1 MIPVA
6 WGARHRSRNAAERI
20 RSLARPFQIPDK
32 PLSKGSRSANSI
44 RPTVRRLAA
53 ITLIL
58 CAAPAATGDAAR
70 QSSQGRIV
78 FASERGSTLENS
90 ELFSV
95 RADGSRRRAL
105 SRNPKGGDSGGRWS
119 TDRTRIAFVSER
131 LERGH
136 RVDGL
141 YVMRM
146 DGRRLR
152 RLTPRWFEV
161 AIDVVPDWSPDGA
174 ELTLSGKR
182 GSRSGVWTIHADGR
196 RLRFLARG
204 TDAAWSPSGDR
215 IVFTALNGISVVSAA
230 GGRVR
235 RLTHGPNDST
245 PAWSPDGRTLA
256 FVRSDADGVVQ
267 QLALVPAAGGAVRR
281 IFGGRDADIGRTP
294 QWSPSGRLLAVL
306 AYSSVYVVRV
316 RDRAATRLRRR
327 ADWPAWSPDGRRI
340 AFTSGSSIFV
350 MNADGSGVRRVRTEN
365 GSEFDDGP
373 HWSPDGKVLSYS
385 TVLLRSDFEI
395 FSVRPDGSDLKQLTH
410 NSAQDWMPAWSRSR
424 RRIAFVRRGWI
435 WLMRADGSGA
445 RRLFQGGQPSWSPNG
460 AELAYSTTRGVVVR
474 RLDHRPATRVADGFS
489 PAWSPN
495 GAEIAF
501 VNGTQLRAVARASGA
516 ERTIIDLASSCPVG
530 NEMSVYRPDWSPD
543 GRRLAFVVVC
553 DDGRFFAASANI
565 VNADG
570 SGLRDLPIESVDA
583 ARVAWSPDGAR
594 LVFVSEDPSSRLGTI
609 KPNGSGRAAVIHD
622 DAGAAYADPDW

>member
-1 MIPVA
+1 M
-6 WGARHRSRNAAERI
+6 
-20 RSLARPFQIPDK
+20 
-32 PLSKGSRSANSI
+32 
-44 RPTVRRLAA
+44 RRLAA

-58 CAAPAATGDAAR
+58 CAAPAATGDAAQ

-90 ELFSV
+90 DLFSV

-105 SRNPKGGDSGGRWS
+105 SRNPNGGDSGGRWS
-119 TDRTRIAFVSER
+119 PDGTRIAFVSGR

-136 RVDGL
+136 RVNGL
-141 YVMRM
+141 YVMRK
-146 DGRRLR
+146 DGRRVR
-152 RLTPRWFEV
+152 RLTPRGLDV

-204 TDAAWSPSGDR
+204 ADAAWSPSGDR
-215 IVFTALNGISVVSAA
+215 IVFTALNGISVVPAS
-230 GGRVR
+230 GGGVR

-245 PAWSPDGRTLA
+245 PAWSPDGRTVA

-267 QLALVPAAGGAVRR
+267 KLALVRAAGGPVRR
-281 IFGGRDADIGRTP
+281 IFGGRDAEIGRTP
-294 QWSPSGRLLAVL
+294 QWSPSGRLLAVS
-306 AYSSVYVVRV
+306 AHFGVYVIRV

-327 ADWPAWSPDGRRI
+327 GDWPAWSPDGRRI

-350 MNADGSGVRRVRTEN
+350 MNANGSGVRRVRTEN

-373 HWSPDGKVLSYS
+373 HWSPDGKALVYS
-385 TVLLRSDFEI
+385 TVLLQSDFEI
-395 FSVRPDGSDLKQLTH
+395 FSVRPDGSDLRQLTH
-410 NSAQDWMPAWSRSR
+410 NTAQDWMPAWSPSR
-424 RRIAFVRRGWI
+424 RRIAFVRGGWI
-435 WLMRADGSGA
+435 WLMRADGTGA

-460 AELAYSTTRGVVVR
+460 VELAYSSARGVEVR
-474 RLDHRPATRVADGFS
+474 RLDHGPATRVADGFS

-516 ERTIIDLASSCPVG
+516 ERTIVDLASTCPVG
-530 NEMSVYRPDWSPD
+530 NEVSVYRPDWSPD
-543 GRRLAFVVVC
+543 SRRLAFVVVC
-553 DDGRFFAASANI
+553 DDGRFGAASANI

-583 ARVAWSPDGAR
+583 ARAAWSPDGAR
-594 LVFVSEDPSSRLGTI
+594 LVFVSEDPSSRLGTV
-609 KPNGSGRAAVIHD
+609 KADGSGRVAVIHD
-622 DAGAAYADPDW
+622 DAGAAYVDPDW